1 MNRFALALLAAMVLA
16 PVAPPARAED
26 YPSKPIRIVVGFPP
40 GGITDVLARIL
51 SAEMQKDWGQPIIVE
66 NRPGASG
73 IIGAENVARAQPDGY
88 ALLVV
93 AGNHTINP
101 AIRAQ
106 MPFDAVKS
114 FTAITLLASAPNM
127 LVVRADSPVKDV
139 NGYVAAAKAKPGEVT
154 YATSGIATTVH
165 IAGEQLAR
173 LTGAKFSHIPYKGS
187 AASVE
192 ALLGGQVASSWS
204 AVNAALPHIKS
215 GRLRA
220 LAVASP
226 QRSTFVPDVP
236 TFEELGVKGMKSD
249 TWLGVLGPSNMPVP
263 VAQKLSAYYV
273 KLIARPDI
281 RDKLLA
287 LGAEPVGLELDGYA
301 QLMREEVELYTQI
314 VKAAGIKPE

>member
-16 PVAPPARAED
+16 PVALPARAED

-40 GGITDVLARIL
+40 GGISDVLARIL

-139 NGYVAAAKAKPGEVT
+139 SGYVAAARAKPGEVT

-192 ALLGGQVASSWS
+192 ALLGGQVISSWS